1 MSQIIISLTPK
12 QIAAIK
18 PAMDRIQGLSDRGMF
33 GMCLAQVF
41 HDHMKVGVM
50 DPEPALRI
58 LKALGVETPKL
69 QSSAYDEAI
78 PWTGPRNEPENAQ

>member
-1 MSQIIISLTPK
+1 MLPIIISLTPE
-12 QIAAIK
+12 QIALLT
-18 PAMDRIQGLSDRGMF
+18 PAMDLLEVFSDRDTP

-50 DPEPALRI
+50 DQEHALRI
-58 LKALGVETPKL
+58 LNALGVETPKI